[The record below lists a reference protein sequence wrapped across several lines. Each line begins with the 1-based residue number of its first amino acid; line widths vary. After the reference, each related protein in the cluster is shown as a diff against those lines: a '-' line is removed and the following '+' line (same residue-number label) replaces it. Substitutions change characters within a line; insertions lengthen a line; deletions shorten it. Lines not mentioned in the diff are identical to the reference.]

1 LQKPCQRGEQRKS
14 KEKETKN
21 SLIQVMGDI
30 AVVYPGDSW
39 HGAKAL
45 CLRHLFAIK
54 LETSLKKKKWGGGG
68 GGYI

>member
-1 LQKPCQRGEQRKS
+1 
-14 KEKETKN
+14 
-21 SLIQVMGDI
+21 MGDI

-54 LETSLKKKKWGGGG
+54 LETSLKKKKGGGG
-68 GGYI
+68 RWVYLNQAHRKIKK